1 MSRHSV
7 LRNVRTVV
15 GESRTARDL
24 GLRVAVALAVSSVL
38 GVSSASAVVPQRS
51 FSVAVSPYTGGT
63 ATAPVTLTL
72 HTTTTPSMS
81 DPPFATNHLR
91 FDLDPNIVTGFQPPA
106 AACSDAQVMV
116 DATPCATVG
125 DGTMSLLVLGLTENV
140 TVKAF
145 QSTDPQALLLRL
157 DGDSPLRVREVMTMQ
172 RTVMPNGASRFDIDV
187 PPNLQ
192 QPAPGAY
199 ATLTD
204 LNLALRWTIALVG
217 CPASPLS
224 FATNSNYSDGTV
236 SSDVAQTAC
245 EVGVPG
251 PPNTAPPMI
260 AGTTVV
266 GETLS
271 SSSGAWYGASPISF
285 GYQWE
290 RCNPSCSAIAG
301 ATSSSYTLAAA
312 DKGAKIAA
320 TVTAANDSGSTQ
332 ATSGQVGPVA
342 PSSGQVRAALVKA
355 LAAAGPAAK
364 LGQLL
369 KQGGLVASINAPSAG
384 RLRIG
389 WYLVPKGAHLTK
401 ATQPTLV
408 ATGRAAL
415 KQAGKAKVKIALTRK
430 GRKLLKPAKRIKLT
444 AKGSFTPT
452 GAATTTTTRAIT
464 LKR

>member
-125 DGTMSLLVLGLTENV
+125 DGTMSLLVLGLAENV

-332 ATSGQVGPVA
+332 AKSGQVGPVA
-342 PSSGQVRAALVKA
+342 PSSGQVKAALVKA

-364 LGQLL
+364 VGQLL

-384 RLRIG
+384 RLLIG

-401 ATQPTLV
+401 AKQPTLV